1 MTALRWGVLGAGG
14 IVTGAMGGAITAA
27 TGADWTRLGSR
38 SEERG
43 AAVAARFA
51 VPSVTADYAEVVEA
65 DDVDAVYVALANDAH
80 LPWTLAALRA
90 GKHVLCEKPL
100 GMTAEEVEQMQAA
113 AAAAD
118 RLVVEAS
125 WYRWH
130 PRVRLA
136 QQVLAEGSLGKV
148 RHVAAAFGFT
158 GVPADNYRLDPALGG
173 GALYDV
179 GCYAISAVLWAF
191 GTPPREVSARCRLG
205 PTGVDLT
212 TELIIDFDGGTAEV
226 LASIDSP
233 SVQRLVITTERGEV
247 ELPEPTYTAW
257 LTHHT
262 ELLIS
267 DGRTT
272 ERRPAGEGDAYR
284 MMVEEFSSVATGGP
298 GWVLPLEESLTCARV
313 IDAAFES
320 SAAGAPVAL

>member
-1 MTALRWGVLGAGG
+1 
-14 IVTGAMGGAITAA
+14 
-27 TGADWTRLGSR
+27 
-38 SEERG
+38 
-43 AAVAARFA
+43 
-51 VPSVTADYAEVVEA
+51 
-65 DDVDAVYVALANDAH
+65 
-80 LPWTLAALRA
+80 
-90 GKHVLCEKPL
+90 
-100 GMTAEEVEQMQAA
+100 MQRA

-136 QQVLAEGSLGKV
+136 QDVLAEGRLGAV
-148 RHVAAAFGFT
+148 RHVAAAFSFS
-158 GVPADNYRLDPALGG
+158 GVAADNYRLDPAKGG

-179 GCYAISAVLWAF
+179 GCYAISSVLWAF
-191 GTPPREVSARCRLG
+191 GTPPREVSARCRLSDR
-205 PTGVDLT
+205 GVDLSS
-212 TELIIDFDGGTAEV
+212 ELLIEFDGGTAEV
-226 LASIDSP
+226 SCGIDSA

-262 ELLIS
+262 ELLVS

-272 ERRPAGEGDAYR
+272 ERRPAGEADAYR
-284 MMVEEFSSVATGGP
+284 VMVEEVSSVASGGP

-320 SAAGAPVAL
+320 SAAGTPVAL